1 MRRHDVV
8 ANSVCTRR
16 LVGLTSV
23 LILGL
28 LTPARSASAQTPGPC
43 DAPATC
49 TIWPASAVPGTP
61 AVTNDPHAVELGVKF
76 RTSVSGYVTA
86 IRFYKGTTNTG
97 THIVSLWTGSG
108 TLLGRATAI
117 NETASGWQEVALPG
131 PVALVANTTYVASY
145 HANVGAYALDAGY
158 FSFAINNGVLTA
170 LQDGA
175 DGGNGV
181 YTYSA
186 GAAFPSSSFQSSNYW
201 VDIVFA
207 TTLPPDTTPPQVLTT
222 TPKNAAT
229 NVAVSA
235 AVTATFSENI
245 DVATLSTAT
254 FELRNSA
261 GALVAA
267 NLSYAAATQIAT
279 LQPKNPLVSLTT
291 YAATVRGGPTGVK
304 DLAGNPLAS
313 DVVWTFTTKS
323 SPPPPPT
330 TGPGG
335 PILVVTSPANPFTV
349 YYGEILRGEGLNE
362 FAFADVNAV
371 TATTL
376 ATYDVVILGE
386 QILTAAQVTMFSDW
400 VTAGGNLIA
409 MRPDKQLAAL
419 LGLVSTDTTLAEGYI
434 QIDTSAAPGAG
445 IVGATMQF
453 HGSADLYTL
462 NGANA
467 VATLYSS
474 ANVATPNPAVTVR
487 TVGTAGGQAAAFT
500 YDLARSVVYTRQG
513 NPAWSAQERD
523 GFTPIR
529 ADDLFFGGT
538 EPNYVDL
545 SKVAIPQAD
554 EQQRL
559 LANLIGFLNI
569 DRKPLPR
576 FWYFPRGLKA
586 AVVMTG
592 DDHANGG
599 TSGRF
604 DIYNSKSAPGCS
616 FENWECVRST
626 SYIYPTTPISPQA
639 ANVYVAQGFDIAVHV
654 TTGCNDFTAAS
665 LESAF
670 ASQLAQFDVAFP
682 DLAAVHTNRTHCL
695 VWSDYDT
702 HPQVELTHGIK
713 LDTNYYYWPPT
724 WVNNVPGVFTGS
736 GMPQR
741 YAKADGTILDI
752 YQAPTQWTDESG
764 QTFPFNADVL
774 LDRALGPEGYY
785 GSFVANMHTDFAV
798 HAGSAAIVDSAQRHG
813 VPVISAQQLLDW
825 TDGRNA
831 SSFSNFT
838 WNGTTLSFRVNL
850 WSGTQGIQ
858 VMVPTVSSAGNLVGV
873 LTGGVPIDYTLET
886 IKGVGYARWFVSS
899 GTTYQARYGVDN
911 VGPAISALTV
921 TPSSTSASLT
931 WHTNEPATTKVTY
944 GLSPTAL
951 VFTSTVAG
959 LDTSHAITL
968 TGLTSDTIY
977 YYRVTSADALNN
989 STSAPTPNGTF
1000 TTGPAVP
1007 LSVVDSTVADFAAGT
1022 RDSSL
1027 IVGKVNDGEL
1037 LLLPAAIGEFT
1048 GTSLPTGWSMV
1059 PWASGGSANV
1069 GAGQVLVDG
1078 ALLGTDASFT
1088 PGSLEFV
1095 ATFSAQPFQHV
1106 GVGTNFSSPPWAF
1119 VTTGGGGGLLART
1132 NSGSGSTETVL
1143 PASLLG
1149 GPHRFRIDWT
1159 PTNVVYWVDGA
1170 QVANHAIALP
1180 QPLRVLISD
1189 FNVGGGGVAVNW
1201 ARLSPYAT
1209 SSTFQ
1214 SRVMDAQATTS
1225 WANATWTASVPT
1237 GTTLS
1242 ISARFGDSVTP
1253 DGTWTNFVPLAAS
1266 GAALTQTSRFV
1277 QYQAIFGSDGTS
1289 TPVLENVAFTSS
1301 SAGPSISVDNV
1312 TVTEGDTGTV
1322 PAVFTLRL
1330 SAPMSVPVSVSYATA
1345 NDTAT
1350 TADYVTTT
1358 GTATFNPGQTAVNV
1372 TVPIRGDTLVEA
1384 DESFF
1389 LNLSNPVNATIS
1401 DPQAVAT
1408 IVENDLTLITIANAP
1423 AVVEGNAGVV
1433 NAAFPVALSKALQVP
1448 VTVNYVSADVTAIAN
1463 VDYTPVAGTL
1473 TFAAGETQKSI
1484 LVSVIGDTLNEAS
1497 ETFVVNLSN
1506 STNGT
1511 IATAQGTGTI
1521 TNDDS
1526 VVTVSIGDLTV
1537 TEGTGGTTTAQVP
1550 VTLSAAAGQTVS
1562 VGYTMTAGSA
1572 TTADYTNA
1580 TGTVTFAPG
1589 VTSQTIPI
1597 NIVTDTIFEA
1607 NETFTVTLRTPVNTT
1622 IARTAATV
1630 TIVNDDPIPQI
1641 SVNSVTA
1648 NEGNTGTVSASFT
1661 VTLSNP
1667 SSSVIT
1673 VNYATADD
1681 TAVAGLD
1688 YTAVSGT
1695 LTYTAG
1701 QTSKTVTVQVIGDTI
1716 DELNETFRL
1725 NLSGAT
1731 NATIAAGTGTGT
1743 ITDNDTATI
1752 RISDVTTTE
1761 TDPGTTVD
1769 AVLNVTLS
1777 VPSSLPVSVNY
1788 ATTPGTATSGVD
1800 YTAASGTVT
1809 FAPGEVSKPVAVTL
1823 LGDLLNEANETIN
1836 VDLTV
1841 PVNATISD
1849 SRGVIT
1855 IAENDPLPS
1864 ITVNDISVTEGNS
1877 GTKTATFTLTMSAP
1891 SGRNVTVTYATADGT
1906 ALAPTDY
1913 TARTGSLTFTAGAT
1927 TVTLAITVRG
1937 DTTVETDETVLLNLT
1952 NPVNATIAKA
1962 TGILTITNDDQ

>member
-1 MRRHDVV
+1 
-8 ANSVCTRR
+8 
-16 LVGLTSV
+16 
-23 LILGL
+23 
-28 LTPARSASAQTPGPC
+28 
-43 DAPATC
+43 
-49 TIWPASAVPGTP
+49 
-61 AVTNDPHAVELGVKF
+61 
-76 RTSVSGYVTA
+76 
-86 IRFYKGTTNTG
+86 
-97 THIVSLWTGSG
+97 
-108 TLLGRATAI
+108 
-117 NETASGWQEVALPG
+117 
-131 PVALVANTTYVASY
+131 
-145 HANVGAYALDAGY
+145 
-158 FSFAINNGVLTA
+158 
-170 LQDGA
+170 
-175 DGGNGV
+175 
-181 YTYSA
+181 
-186 GAAFPSSSFQSSNYW
+186 
-201 VDIVFA
+201 
-207 TTLPPDTTPPQVLTT
+207 
-222 TPKNAAT
+222 
-229 NVAVSA
+229 
-235 AVTATFSENI
+235 
-245 DVATLSTAT
+245 
-254 FELRNSA
+254 
-261 GALVAA
+261 
-267 NLSYAAATQIAT
+267 
-279 LQPKNPLVSLTT
+279 
-291 YAATVRGGPTGVK
+291 
-304 DLAGNPLAS
+304 
-313 DVVWTFTTKS
+313 
-323 SPPPPPT
+323 
-330 TGPGG
+330 
-335 PILVVTSPANPFTV
+335 
-349 YYGEILRGEGLNE
+349 
-362 FAFADVNAV
+362 
-371 TATTL
+371 
-376 ATYDVVILGE
+376 
-386 QILTAAQVTMFSDW
+386 
-400 VTAGGNLIA
+400 
-409 MRPDKQLAAL
+409 
-419 LGLVSTDTTLAEGYI
+419 
-434 QIDTSAAPGAG
+434 
-445 IVGATMQF
+445 
-453 HGSADLYTL
+453 
-462 NGANA
+462 
-467 VATLYSS
+467 
-474 ANVATPNPAVTVR
+474 
-487 TVGTAGGQAAAFT
+487 
-500 YDLARSVVYTRQG
+500 
-513 NPAWSAQERD
+513 
-523 GFTPIR
+523 
-529 ADDLFFGGT
+529 
-538 EPNYVDL
+538 
-545 SKVAIPQAD
+545 
-554 EQQRL
+554 
-559 LANLIGFLNI
+559 
-569 DRKPLPR
+569 
-576 FWYFPRGLKA
+576 
-586 AVVMTG
+586 
-592 DDHANGG
+592 
-599 TSGRF
+599 
-604 DIYNSKSAPGCS
+604 
-616 FENWECVRST
+616 
-626 SYIYPTTPISPQA
+626 
-639 ANVYVAQGFDIAVHV
+639 
-654 TTGCNDFTAAS
+654 
-665 LESAF
+665 
-670 ASQLAQFDVAFP
+670 
-682 DLAAVHTNRTHCL
+682 
-695 VWSDYDT
+695 
-702 HPQVELTHGIK
+702 
-713 LDTNYYYWPPT
+713 
-724 WVNNVPGVFTGS
+724 
-736 GMPQR
+736 
-741 YAKADGTILDI
+741 
-752 YQAPTQWTDESG
+752 
-764 QTFPFNADVL
+764 
-774 LDRALGPEGYY
+774 
-785 GSFVANMHTDFAV
+785 
-798 HAGSAAIVDSAQRHG
+798 
-813 VPVISAQQLLDW
+813 
-825 TDGRNA
+825 
-831 SSFSNFT
+831 
-838 WNGTTLSFRVNL
+838 
-850 WSGTQGIQ
+850 
-858 VMVPTVSSAGNLVGV
+858 
-873 LTGGVPIDYTLET
+873 
-886 IKGVGYARWFVSS
+886 
-899 GTTYQARYGVDN
+899 
-911 VGPAISALTV
+911 
-921 TPSSTSASLT
+921 
-931 WHTNEPATTKVTY
+931 
-944 GLSPTAL
+944 
-951 VFTSTVAG
+951 
-959 LDTSHAITL
+959 
-968 TGLTSDTIY
+968 
-977 YYRVTSADALNN
+977 
-989 STSAPTPNGTF
+989 
-1000 TTGPAVP
+1000 
-1007 LSVVDSTVADFAAGT
+1007 
-1022 RDSSL
+1022 
-1027 IVGKVNDGEL
+1027 
-1037 LLLPAAIGEFT
+1037 
-1048 GTSLPTGWSMV
+1048 
-1059 PWASGGSANV
+1059 
-1069 GAGQVLVDG
+1069 
-1078 ALLGTDASFT
+1078 
-1088 PGSLEFV
+1088 
-1095 ATFSAQPFQHV
+1095 
-1106 GVGTNFSSPPWAF
+1106 
-1119 VTTGGGGGLLART
+1119 
-1132 NSGSGSTETVL
+1132 
-1143 PASLLG
+1143 
-1149 GPHRFRIDWT
+1149 
-1159 PTNVVYWVDGA
+1159 
-1170 QVANHAIALP
+1170 
-1180 QPLRVLISD
+1180 
-1189 FNVGGGGVAVNW
+1189 
-1201 ARLSPYAT
+1201 
-1209 SSTFQ
+1209 
-1214 SRVMDAQATTS
+1214 
-1225 WANATWTASVPT
+1225 
-1237 GTTLS
+1237 
-1242 ISARFGDSVTP
+1242 
-1253 DGTWTNFVPLAAS
+1253 
-1266 GAALTQTSRFV
+1266 
-1277 QYQAIFGSDGTS
+1277 
-1289 TPVLENVAFTSS
+1289 
-1301 SAGPSISVDNV
+1301 
-1312 TVTEGDTGTV
+1312 
-1322 PAVFTLRL
+1322 
-1330 SAPMSVPVSVSYATA
+1330 MSVPVSVSYATA

-1423 AVVEGNAGVV
+1423 VVVEGNAGVV

-1521 TNDDS
+1521 TNDDP